1 MVRLSAVAI
10 EPRALA
16 GPAWLHLTTA
26 QMGVVTRAQAARCG
40 VGRDL
45 VARRVRSGTWQR
57 IGSHVVVCHGG
68 ELSDEQKAWVAVL
81 HAGEGAALFGL
92 TALAADG
99 LRGFALDV
107 LEAVAPHGRG
117 RRTLA
122 TDRVSVV
129 VHESTR
135 LGGDDVHPL
144 HLPRRQRIARAAV
157 DAAVCASTVDQARSI
172 LAAVVQQR
180 LTTAERLRPYV
191 LSRPTLPRHAIL
203 LETIADV
210 EGGAQSLP
218 ELAWTRGIRRAGL
231 PEPDRQRVVR
241 RTDGRYFLGADFD
254 EWETTVE
261 INGAQHV
268 DPVVRD
274 YDDERRFELSAGG
287 RLVIDIAS
295 HLVRHDLPRAVLRTA
310 RGLHCRGW
318 QPSQPVAERLHRMAD
333 ARGEPLWLPP
343 LLGWSA

>member
-1 MVRLSAVAI
+1 
-10 EPRALA
+10 
-16 GPAWLHLTTA
+16 
-26 QMGVVTRAQAARCG
+26 
-40 VGRDL
+40 
-45 VARRVRSGTWQR
+45 
-57 IGSHVVVCHGG
+57 
-68 ELSDEQKAWVAVL
+68 
-81 HAGEGAALFGL
+81 
-92 TALAADG
+92 
-99 LRGFALDV
+99 
-107 LEAVAPHGRG
+107 
-117 RRTLA
+117 
-122 TDRVSVV
+122 
-129 VHESTR
+129 
-135 LGGDDVHPL
+135 
-144 HLPRRQRIARAAV
+144 V

-241 RTDGRYFLGADFD
+241 RTDGRYFLDADFD

-333 ARGEPLWLPP
+333 ARGSRSGCRRCSGGRLDHRVPGRRGGAARHSMQRSHAARGSASRTSAPVTQ
-343 LLGWSA
+343 WSAFSSWSLVASWLGIGSCRR